1 MALDPCLVPIMMT
14 ESTYRVPVWVNPAKD
29 LFTVC
34 VGKEQYRH
42 YTDDTVPGQIKA
54 SLSMIRAF
62 PEEMRTVKNRDGY
75 VPEKLLILAMS
86 CPHPELKDIGW
97 QINDQTYVVIVPI
110 SLLEWMYIS
119 G

>member
-14 ESTYRVPVWVNPAKD
+14 ESTYRVPVWVRPDKD

-34 VGKEQYRH
+34 VGNEQYRH
-42 YTDDTVPGQIKA
+42 YTDDTVPRQIKS

-86 CPHPELKDIGW
+86 CPYPELKDIGW
-97 QINDQTYVVIVPI
+97 QINDQTYVVIV
-110 SLLEWMYIS
+110 SNALLKWMQTN

>member
-54 SLSMIRAF
+54 SLSMIHAF
-62 PEEMRTVKNRDGY
+62 PEEMRVINLKARTPDNYLV
-75 VPEKLLILAMS
+75 LSMA
-86 CPHPELKDIGW
+86 CPNADLRDIGW
-97 QINDQTYVVIVPI
+97 QIGDQTYVVIVPNT
-110 SLLEWMYIS
+110 LLKWMQTN